1 MDYPS
6 ALPHDLPK
14 QIAEDVFV
22 VHGCVK
28 PSAVVRFSRNMA
40 IVREKGELTL
50 INPVRMDD
58 AGLAELDKL
67 GKVAHVMRL
76 VPSHGMDDPFYV
88 DRYQAEF
95 WPLEDGTIYSKPKIT
110 QPLIEGGALPFSNA
124 KLFVFKHLHQSEAA
138 VFLEPSPQT
147 EEGREK
153 GLLLTG
159 DAVQSYASYPHTN
172 WLARRV
178 LPLIGFTQE
187 TIIPKMW
194 LKMAVENQEGIKD
207 DLKRLLELNF
217 DQLLAA
223 HGTFVEK
230 GAKAEVQSAFDTK
243 FG

>member
-1 MDYPS
+1 MNYPS

-40 IVREKGELTL
+40 IVRDKGELTL
-50 INPVRMDD
+50 INPVRMNE

-88 DRYQAEF
+88 DRYDAEF
-95 WPLEDGTIYSKPKIT
+95 WSFEDGTIYSEPKIT

-138 VFLEPSPQT
+138 IVLQPSA
-147 EEGREK
+147 EVAGGRDK

-172 WLARRV
+172 WLARKV
-178 LPLIGFTQE
+178 LPLMGFTKE

-194 LKMAVENQEGIKD
+194 LKMAVENREGIKD
-207 DLKRLLELNF
+207 ELKRLLELDF

-230 GAKAEVQSAFDTK
+230 NARTEVQRAFDSK
-243 FG
+243 FS